1 MTSFHFTPKS
11 QQLLSFIIDTSSVPS
26 PPPTQSSAAK
36 SSMKSIYKDIKE
48 ANEYVLSL
56 PPTTFYKKHLQSKR
70 EIVFPQ
76 STNAHSFPDE
86 IRRHIYDHI
95 RTEVHGTFLLLGRNV
110 TLYWM
115 FEKEGSLPLCHKY
128 ALYVKIWLCLLAKY
142 ASKSCAEELVIYFYL
157 TSHEKKLPVSKDVTL
172 DVLHINTAFTTS
184 CPSSRGGQPGEIV
197 VFRKEEWFKVFIHET
212 FHTFGLDFSEMNNE
226 KVHQC
231 IRTLFRIP
239 SKINAF
245 EAYAEFWAETMNVAF
260 ASFFYEP
267 MTDVAS
273 FVARFEMGMNLERQ
287 FSSFQLAKVLH
298 FMGITY
304 DELLDPRGKG
314 ASNYRENTNVLAYYV
329 IKTILMN
336 QYPAFLQWCKS
347 HNGPSLMAFR
357 KTSEN
362 QLQFCQFI
370 EKQTK
375 HPALFT
381 QPQPHPRIHKK
392 REKFIMQTLR
402 MSVIEWV

>member
-1 MTSFHFTPKS
+1 
-11 QQLLSFIIDTSSVPS
+11 
-26 PPPTQSSAAK
+26 
-36 SSMKSIYKDIKE
+36 MKSIYKDIKE
-48 ANEYVLSL
+48 AYEYVLSL

-86 IRRHIYDHI
+86 IRRHIYNHI
-95 RTEVHGTFLLLGRNV
+95 HTEVHCSFHLLGRNI

-115 FEKEGSLPLCHKY
+115 FEKDVSLKLCNEY
-128 ALYVKIWLCLLAKY
+128 TLYVKIWLCLLAKY
-142 ASKSCAEELVIYFYL
+142 ASKSCAETLVIYFYL

-226 KVHQC
+226 KVHRC
-231 IRTLFRIP
+231 IRSLFRVP

-260 ASFFYEP
+260 FSFFSEQ
-267 MTDVAS
+267 TTADIDT
-273 FVARFEMGMNLERQ
+273 FLTRFETGMNLERQ

-298 FMGITY
+298 HMGLTY
-304 DELLDPRGKG
+304 DDLLDPKG
-314 ASNYRENTNVLAYYV
+314 NGAASKYRENTNVLAYYV
-329 IKTILMN
+329 IKTVLMN

-370 EKQTK
+370 EKHYQ
-375 HPALFT
+375 HPALKES
-381 QPQPHPRIHKK
+381 HIHKK
-392 REKFIMQTLR
+392 GGKFIMQTLR
-402 MSVIEWV
+402 MSVLEWYRGT